1 MVVFFDIDGTIVDE
15 ETQAIPE
22 STVRAVEKLK
32 ERGHIAVVNTG
43 RPLAHIDPRVRKMA
57 FSGWVCGCGMEV
69 SLNGSWLYRKHP
81 DPDLCRYVRD
91 SVRDCGMQVLFET
104 EDGAIVADGKNSVH
118 PTAILE
124 VTRMRAK
131 GFDIV
136 EIDDMP
142 EPKFMKLVTY
152 DWPGCDRAE
161 FIRRME
167 PYFTCID
174 RGNTMIELVLKGCSK
189 AGGMEELLHHLGVAK
204 NDSMAIGD
212 STNDLPMFAVAGH
225 TVCLGGGME
234 ELKAEAEFITDTVMN
249 DGIAKALVHF
259 GLIESA

>member
-15 ETQAIPE
+15 DTQLIPE

-32 ERGHIAVVNTG
+32 ENGHIAVVNTG
-43 RPLAHIDPRVRKMA
+43 RPLSHIDPRVRNMA

-69 SLNGSWLYRKHP
+69 SLRGQWLYRKHP
-81 DPDLCRYVRD
+81 EPWLCRYVRD
-91 SVRDCGMQVLFET
+91 SIRECGMQVLFET
-104 EDGAIVADGKNSVH
+104 EDGAIVADAERSVH

-131 GFDIV
+131 GF
-136 EIDDMP
+136 EILQIDEMP
-142 EPKFMKLVTY
+142 QPRFMKLVTY
-152 DWPGCDRAE
+152 DWPGCRREE

-174 RGNTMIELVLKGCSK
+174 RGNTMIELVLRGCSK
-189 AGGMEELLHHLGVAK
+189 ARGMEALLDHLGVQRQ
-204 NDSMAIGD
+204 DTMAIGD

-225 TVCLGGGME
+225 TVCLGGGMQ
-234 ELKAEAEFITDTVMN
+234 ELKDKAEYITDTVMN
-249 DGIAKALVHF
+249 DGIEKALIRF
-259 GLIESA
+259 GLI

>member
-32 ERGHIAVVNTG
+32 EKGHIAVVNTG
-43 RPLAHIDPRVRKMA
+43 RPLSHIDPRVRNMA

-69 SLNGSWLYRKHP
+69 YLQGQWLYRNHP
-81 DPDLCRYVRD
+81 DPELCRYVRD
-91 SVRDCGMQVLFET
+91 SIRQCGMQTLFET
-104 EDGAIVADGKNSVH
+104 EDGAIVADGQNSVH

-124 VTRMRAK
+124 VTRMRKK

-174 RGNTMIELVLKGCSK
+174 RGNTMIELVMKGCSK
-189 AGGMEELLHHLGVAK
+189 AGGMEALLNHLGVAK
-204 NDSMAIGD
+204 EDSMAIGD

-234 ELKAEAEFITDTVMN
+234 ELKAQAEYITDTVMN
-249 DGIAKALVHF
+249 DGIEKALIHF
-259 GLIESA
+259 GLID